1 MIAQHYLQ
9 SGPFKR
15 SVGDWATVLVLL
27 FAFFVFLEPAEP
39 YFRDFSLLDKS
50 LQHPFTVSERV
61 TDNQLYAIS
70 VLVPLAAIL
79 GVTFYK
85 KTTSSLNNVGTLHLL
100 NVSILGLFV
109 SLSVNGCVTDI
120 LKNWIGRPRPDFLAR
135 CGAPTNTPLNTLQ
148 TVGICTAPLGKMYL
162 TDGMKSTPSGHLSI
176 SASGLVYLQVW
187 LVGQL
192 LLAASKKAHVI
203 LWVAVSLPLL
213 LACYIALLR
222 SQDYRHH
229 FFDLVLGLTVGT
241 SVALLSYSRY
251 FPLVKG
257 ERPDL
262 PRGDQEETLP
272 R

>member
-9 SGPFKR
+9 SGPFSR
-15 SVGDWATVLVLL
+15 SVADWATVLLL
-27 FAFFVFLEPAEP
+27 FVAFFGFLDPAEP
-39 YFRDFSLLDKS
+39 YFRDFSILDKS
-50 LQHPFTVSERV
+50 LQHPFTVYERV

-70 VLVPLAAIL
+70 VLVPLAAIV
-79 GVTFYK
+79 GVTLYK
-85 KTTSSLNNVGTLHLL
+85 RSTSKLNNASTLHLL
-100 NVSILGLFV
+100 NVSVLGLFV

-135 CGAPTNTPLNTLQ
+135 CGAPLNTPLDTLQ
-148 TVGICTAPLGKMYL
+148 TVSICTAPLGKMYL

-176 SASGLVYLQVW
+176 SASGLVYLQIW

-192 LLAASKKAHVI
+192 LLAVSKKAHVL

-213 LACYIALLR
+213 LAAYIALLR

-229 FFDLVLGLTVGT
+229 FFDLVLGLSIG
-241 SVALLSYSRY
+241 SAVAAVSYCRY
-251 FPLVKG
+251 FPLPKG
-257 ERPDL
+257 DRPDL